1 MHQKISI
8 LSKRRN
14 FLSKGIFGQEISKI
28 LDTEAAEK
36 RKILDRMS
44 NSKIIRKRKGDDNN
58 LETLETKRKNWNQFV
73 VS

>member
-1 MHQKISI
+1 M
-8 LSKRRN
+8 
-14 FLSKGIFGQEISKI
+14 FGQEISKI

-44 NSKIIRKRKGDDNN
+44 NAKIIRKRKGDDNN

-73 VS
+73 VSWNYLSHVSWDIS